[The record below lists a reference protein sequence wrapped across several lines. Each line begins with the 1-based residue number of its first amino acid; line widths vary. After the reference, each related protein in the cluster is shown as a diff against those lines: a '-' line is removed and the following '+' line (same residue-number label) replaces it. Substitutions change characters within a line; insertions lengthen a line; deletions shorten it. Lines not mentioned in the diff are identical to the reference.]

1 MELNANYDIDYL
13 ADFIGQSAL
22 AQEKSVIFLR
32 STGWNSS
39 SNVDAINASVEKYRL
54 VLPVDILTSL
64 QESEFAFIA
73 NDNVEEALEFCDD
86 AFPASQS
93 EVTTPE
99 DYIFYAVY
107 GPNGQILADNE

>member
-22 AQEKSVIFLR
+22 TQEKSVIFLR

-39 SNVDAINASVEKYRL
+39 SNVDAINASVAKYRL
-54 VLPVDILTSL
+54 VLPLDILTAL
-64 QESEFAFIA
+64 QQSEFTFIM
-73 NDNVEEALEFCDD
+73 NDNVEEALEFCED
-86 AFPASQS
+86 AFPSSQS
-93 EVTTPE
+93 IVTTPE